1 MAGEVMPA
9 SVEELRLPA
18 PPEPGTN
25 GQAPPVPSV
34 GFWRGLWHDLKTL
47 ARKSPDPLTAREE
60 MMRVEIARLRVDLVN
75 RETEIFRLKTDIEL
89 HKSEIL
95 IRNKQIEFMVDVQ
108 ERARALIQADMAVY
122 SSVQADIE
130 ARRQQQRGM

>member
-1 MAGEVMPA
+1 MPA
-9 SVEELRLPA
+9 SVQELRLPV
-18 PPEPGTN
+18 PPEPGIN

-34 GFWRGLWHDLKTL
+34 GFWRKLWHDLKTL
-47 ARKSPDPLTAREE
+47 ARKPPDSLTAREE
-60 MMRVEIARLRVDLVN
+60 MMQVEIARLRVDLVN

>member
-1 MAGEVMPA
+1 
-9 SVEELRLPA
+9 
-18 PPEPGTN
+18 
-25 GQAPPVPSV
+25 
-34 GFWRGLWHDLKTL
+34 
-47 ARKSPDPLTAREE
+47 LTAREE